1 MRCAKKARQG
11 IKLEKP
17 RTDQS
22 HARTAT
28 PGQSPGIEQQQ
39 GHPNQARTTGTEGR
53 QEGSTPEDHPAG
65 GHEPPRSRD
74 SEGGSGRQFP
84 RCGNQRKDTAG
95 QDGAAVALD
104 A

>member
-28 PGQSPGIEQQQ
+28 PGQSPGNRGTQPKQERQGRKGAKRDPLLKINQQA
-39 GHPNQARTTGTEGR
+39 GTSHRVAETVKEEVDDSFLAVAASERT
-53 QEGSTPEDHPAG
+53 QL
-65 GHEPPRSRD
+65 
-74 SEGGSGRQFP
+74 
-84 RCGNQRKDTAG
+84 
-95 QDGAAVALD
+95 ALD